1 MKILVVGANGQV
13 GFELMRA
20 QWPAGVALTG
30 VTRPVLD
37 LETPQTIVAALG
49 AGAPR
54 YDLVINAA
62 AYTAVDKA
70 ESEPE
75 RAFAVN
81 RDGARELAKAAAD
94 MGAGLI
100 TFSTDYVFDGALQ
113 RPYRE
118 DDAIAPLS
126 VYGRSK
132 AEGEVAQRAAN
143 PRHIILRTSWVYGA
157 HGANFVKTMLR
168 LGAER
173 DELRVVADQH
183 GAPTAAADIAAAV
196 VIIAARLADGQM
208 DRDTLWG
215 TYHLTGSGATTWA
228 GFADAIFAHQA
239 RVTGRR
245 LRVIAIPTAEY
256 PTPARR
262 PANSRL
268 DTMLIG
274 VKLGITLPAWEAS
287 LGRVLDALLPSA

>member
-13 GFELMRA
+13 GTELLRA
-20 QWPAGVALTG
+20 PWPAGTELTG
-30 VTRPVLD
+30 LARPAID
-37 LETPQTIVAALG
+37 LAKPETIAAALG
-49 AGAPR
+49 AGASR

-70 ESEPE
+70 ESETD

-81 RDGARELAKAAAD
+81 RDGAAMLAQAAARI
-94 MGAGLI
+94 GAGLVA
-100 TFSTDYVFDGALQ
+100 FSTDYVFDGTSLRAYL
-113 RPYRE
+113 E
-118 DDAIAPLS
+118 TDSISPLS

-132 AEGEVAQRAAN
+132 AEGEAAQRAAN
-143 PRHIILRTSWVYGA
+143 PRHVILRTSWVYSA

-173 DELRVVADQH
+173 EELRVVADQH

-196 VIIAARLADGQM
+196 TVIAARVADGAM
-208 DRDTLWG
+208 DRQGLWG
-215 TYHLTGSGATTWA
+215 TYHLTGAGATTWA
-228 GFADAIFAHQA
+228 GFADTIFAHQA
-239 RVTGRR
+239 FVTGRR
-245 LRVIAIPTAEY
+245 PRVLPITTAEY

-268 DTMLIG
+268 DNARIG
-274 VKLGITLPAWEAS
+274 AALGVTLPAWEAS
-287 LGRVLDALLPSA
+287 LAEVLGELLPPA